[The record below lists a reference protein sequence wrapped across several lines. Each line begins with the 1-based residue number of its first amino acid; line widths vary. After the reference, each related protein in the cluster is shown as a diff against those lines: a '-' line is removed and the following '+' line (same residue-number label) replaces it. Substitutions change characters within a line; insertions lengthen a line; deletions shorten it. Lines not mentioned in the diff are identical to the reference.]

1 MAYWKRFLFDE
12 EGAELIQF
20 ALVIAI
26 VAVLAIAIQGVV
38 SSAEGKVNDAKNLI
52 DGINIGGSGSGGS
65 MTFSLMRMSLSRN
78 SARCTCAI
86 SVLMKTTLTLPG
98 VGQRG
103 PWLRLSPTGW

>member
-38 SSAEGKVNDAKNLI
+38 SSAEGKGNDAKNLI
-52 DGINIGGSGSGGS
+52 DGINIGGSGSGSGSGGS
-65 MTFSLMRMSLSRN
+65 MT
-78 SARCTCAI
+78 
-86 SVLMKTTLTLPG
+86 P
-98 VGQRG
+98 
-103 PWLRLSPTGW
+103 

>member
-38 SSAEGKVNDAKNLI
+38 SSAEGKVNDAKNLSAAI
-52 DGINIGGSGSGGS
+52 PNRLTRKSS
-65 MTFSLMRMSLSRN
+65 MHLIIPAS
-78 SARCTCAI
+78 I
-86 SVLMKTTLTLPG
+86 P
-98 VGQRG
+98 
-103 PWLRLSPTGW
+103 

>member
-38 SSAEGKVNDAKNLI
+38 SSAEGKVNDAKYLI

-65 MTFSLMRMSLSRN
+65 MT
-78 SARCTCAI
+78 
-86 SVLMKTTLTLPG
+86 P
-98 VGQRG
+98 
-103 PWLRLSPTGW
+103 

>member
-26 VAVLAIAIQGVV
+26 VAVLAIAIKGVV

-52 DGINIGGSGSGGS
+52 DGINIGGSGSGSGSGGS
-65 MTFSLMRMSLSRN
+65 MT
-78 SARCTCAI
+78 
-86 SVLMKTTLTLPG
+86 P
-98 VGQRG
+98 
-103 PWLRLSPTGW
+103 

>member
-38 SSAEGKVNDAKNLI
+38 SSRRERL
-52 DGINIGGSGSGGS
+52 
-65 MTFSLMRMSLSRN
+65 MT
-78 SARCTCAI
+78 
-86 SVLMKTTLTLPG
+86 
-98 VGQRG
+98 QR
-103 PWLRLSPTGW
+103 T

>member
-1 MAYWKRFLFDE
+1 MAYWKRFLCDE

-52 DGINIGGSGSGGS
+52 DGINIGGSGSGSGSGGS
-65 MTFSLMRMSLSRN
+65 MT
-78 SARCTCAI
+78 
-86 SVLMKTTLTLPG
+86 P
-98 VGQRG
+98 
-103 PWLRLSPTGW
+103 

>member
-52 DGINIGGSGSGGS
+52 DGINIGGSGSGSGKS
-65 MTFSLMRMSLSRN
+65 EESLAAKLQL
-78 SARCTCAI
+78 AR
-86 SVLMKTTLTLPG
+86 LFG
-98 VGQRG
+98 VTRYMMI
-103 PWLRLSPTGW
+103 